1 MTTAVEQITSSHH
14 AFGQVAALFDG
25 YRAHYGQRPS
35 PQVTDGW
42 LQNQLTQHRMT
53 IAAAIDDGQAHGFIT
68 TTVMPASLMLG
79 TAWSIRDLYV
89 VPQRRRAGIA
99 RNLLQ
104 HVVDDARSAGAYRV
118 SLQTEAG
125 NTAAL
130 SLYMA
135 AGFQRVS
142 GLELLNLTLTPGSHH
157 DSQDAR

>member
-1 MTTAVEQITSSHH
+1 VTTAVEQITPSHY

-25 YRAHYGQRPS
+25 YRAYHGQHPS
-35 PQVTDGW
+35 PQVTGGW
-42 LQNQLTQHRMT
+42 LRDHLTQHRMT

-68 TTVMPASLMLG
+68 TTVMPASLILG
-79 TAWSIRDLYV
+79 SAWLIRDLYV
-89 VPQRRRAGIA
+89 VPQRRRTGIA
-99 RNLLQ
+99 RTLLQ

-118 SLQTEAG
+118 SLQTEAE

-130 SLYMA
+130 SLYTA
-135 AGFQRVS
+135 AGFQRIS